1 MPHPNATTG
10 PYFCR
15 VFSMD
20 DVGILLF
27 LVFLHGCWV
36 LGKTV
41 LWKGSSTA
49 TEHWAKSNK
58 VRSAPHVMEELLQV
72 MLLILTLVEGAFA
85 ISQLGDA
92 FVPSFS
98 TVEALAPLAPL
109 LSAICVLLIVVCLI
123 LLIGEWMPRYLAAQ
137 FPQGAATAAHLLV
150 FLPLRLLHPPYLLL
164 QRLAK
169 GLLGLFIRKP
179 VVVEPHVSEEEIKNL
194 VLKANRQ
201 GVLEEKESEFIQ
213 NILRFADRDAYA
225 IMTHRNE
232 LEWLDVQAPPEEN
245 DRIIRQ
251 SGYTKFLLCDGTLEN
266 IIGVIK
272 LRDYI
277 DNINKPGFDLRE
289 IATPPLYIPETMNA
303 LKILERF
310 RNERNYFA
318 VVVDEYGSIQG
329 IITLHDLTESIF
341 GNLPDVD
348 DIEEPPIVEREDG
361 SWLVEGSILVDEL
374 RELVPIPEFEDPD
387 TDYATLAGYVLF
399 KMGEIPRAGDYFEAE
414 GYRFE
419 VVDMDKSKIDKVL
432 ISRIT
437 PQDAS
442 AQEKP

>member
-1 MPHPNATTG
+1 
-10 PYFCR
+10 
-15 VFSMD
+15 MD
-20 DVGILLF
+20 IAILLT
-27 LVFLHGCWV
+27 LILLHGLFT
-36 LGKTV
+36 LGKVALGSGGQVAMSRGVIGPPPRAAHRSSYETPEVVEDTLRAAV
-41 LWKGSSTA
+41 L
-49 TEHWAKSNK
+49 
-58 VRSAPHVMEELLQV
+58 L
-72 MLLILTLVEGAFA
+72 LTLAEGAYGGWVMSGRLVPA
-85 ISQLGDA
+85 IADVS
-92 FVPSFS
+92 
-98 TVEALAPLAPL
+98 ELAPYAEL
-109 LSAICVLLIVVCLI
+109 LSAVGMLLMVAFLA
-123 LLIGEWMPRYLAAQ
+123 LLIGEWIPRYIAAQ
-137 FPQGAATAAHLLV
+137 YPKGAAAAARPFV
-150 FLPLRLLHPPYLLL
+150 FLPLRLLYPGHVFL
-164 QRLAK
+164 QRLSK
-169 GLLGLFIRKP
+169 SLLKLFLQRP
-179 VVVEPHVSEEEIKNL
+179 VVEPHVSEEEIKSL

-232 LEWLDVQAPPEEN
+232 LEWLDVQASPEEN

-251 SGYTKFLLCDGTLEN
+251 SGYTKFLLCDGAIEN
-266 IIGVIK
+266 ILGVVK

-277 DNINKPGFDLRE
+277 DNIGRPDFDLRQ

-348 DIEEPPIVEREDG
+348 DVEEPPIVEREDG

-374 RELVPIPEFEDPD
+374 REIVPISEFESPD
-387 TDYATLAGYVLF
+387 VDYATLAGYILHKV
-399 KMGEIPRAGDYFEAE
+399 GEIPRAGDHFEAE

-432 ISRIT
+432 ISRSVVSS
-437 PQDAS
+437 QG
-442 AQEKP
+442 